1 MWAALGPEWQA
12 AFDEAWAS
20 WSSGCFG
27 IGAVAVRDGAV
38 VARGRNRI
46 LETKAEPGVLADTML
61 AHAEMNVLAA
71 LSWGQTDVTLL
82 TTLEPCLMCASTIL
96 QAGVREVHFAGP
108 DPMFGG
114 VPEALAALPYAA
126 RREPVV
132 RNGPMEGPLA
142 AFGALLPLTFVAF
155 WSFTDVLEVNAA
167 ALPAVV
173 ELARDV
179 AASGR
184 LTQVVDGTGTTLDA
198 LRAVWDDLPA

>member
-1 MWAALGPEWQA
+1 M
-12 AFDEAWAS
+12 
-20 WSSGCFG
+20 
-27 IGAVAVRDGAV
+27 
-38 VARGRNRI
+38 
-46 LETKAEPGVLADTML
+46 
-61 AHAEMNVLAA
+61 
-71 LSWGQTDVTLL
+71 
-82 TTLEPCLMCASTIL
+82 
-96 QAGVREVHFAGP
+96 HFAGP